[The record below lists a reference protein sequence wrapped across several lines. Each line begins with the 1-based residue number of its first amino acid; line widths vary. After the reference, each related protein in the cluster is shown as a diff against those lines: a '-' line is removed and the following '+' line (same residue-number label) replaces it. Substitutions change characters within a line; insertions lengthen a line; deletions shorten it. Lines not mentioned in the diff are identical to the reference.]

1 VQRRRVKT
9 ARTVLKIGSWFG
21 GIIDHSGNLNSPTP
35 WYAVKD
41 NAMSYFSPAVLTCGP
56 VTLKAGRTLRLRYR
70 LFAHPG
76 RWGAEQLRQA
86 EERFQSE

>member
-1 VQRRRVKT
+1 
-9 ARTVLKIGSWFG
+9 
-21 GIIDHSGNLNSPTP
+21 
-35 WYAVKD
+35 
-41 NAMSYFSPAVLTCGP
+41 MSYFSPAVLTCGP

>member
-1 VQRRRVKT
+1 MDYSG
-9 ARTVLKIGSWFG
+9 VLDGHEV
-21 GIIDHSGNLNSPTP
+21 GIAILDDPANLNSPTP

-41 NAMSYFSPAVLTCGP
+41 DVMSYLSPALLTYGP
-56 VTLKAGRTLRLRYR
+56 VTLKPGQTLRLRYR

-86 EERFQSE
+86 DERFQSQ